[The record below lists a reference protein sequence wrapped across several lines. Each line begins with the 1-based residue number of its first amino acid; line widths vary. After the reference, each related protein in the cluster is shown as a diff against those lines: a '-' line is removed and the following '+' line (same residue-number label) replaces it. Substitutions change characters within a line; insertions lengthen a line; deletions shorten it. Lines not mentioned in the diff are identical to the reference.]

1 MPLVLFGWRPIVS
14 IRQANEDDPVAQ
26 QDLDDLLAR
35 VSMADRAAFSQLYAQ
50 TSAKLFG
57 LCLRILHDRAQAEDA
72 LQEVYVKI
80 WQRAEAYQ
88 SGRVR
93 PMTWLMTVARNHAI
107 DVARKSRSGVSGK
120 ADGDDT
126 VIDRLETSDPGP
138 AETLARKDERARIE
152 ACLDELVA
160 ERADAVRLAYLD
172 GASYAELAAR
182 FAVPLNTMRT
192 WLRRSLLSLRA
203 CLSR

>member
-1 MPLVLFGWRPIVS
+1 M
-14 IRQANEDDPVAQ
+14 AQ
-26 QDLDDLLAR
+26 PDLDELLAR
-35 VSMADRAAFSQLYAQ
+35 VSMADRAAFGQLYSA

-88 SGRVR
+88 PGRVR
-93 PMTWLMTVARNHAI
+93 PMTWLITVARNHAI
-107 DVARKSRSGVSGK
+107 DVARKTRSGVTGQS
-120 ADGDDT
+120 DGGET
-126 VIDRLETSDPGP
+126 VIDRLETPDPGP
-138 AETLARKDERARIE
+138 AEQLVRKDERARIE
-152 ACLDELVA
+152 ACLEELVA

-172 GASYAELAAR
+172 GATYAELAQR
-182 FAVPLNTMRT
+182 FSVPLNTMRT
-192 WLRRSLLSLRA
+192 WLRRSLQSLRV